1 MAIFMFWPF
10 LCFFSYESLKTK
22 NGKISLNLVRNEK
35 IPQQDVSQMQAYIII
50 IKLRKNLD
58 GVEYNVN

>member
-35 IPQQDVSQMQAYIII
+35 IPQRDVSQVQEYLIIN
-50 IKLRKNLD
+50 KLSKNLD
-58 GVEYNVN
+58 

>member
-35 IPQQDVSQMQAYIII
+35 IPQRDVSQVQEYLIIN
-50 IKLRKNLD
+50 KLSKNFD
-58 GVEYNVN
+58 

>member
-35 IPQQDVSQMQAYIII
+35 IPQRDVSQVQEYLFIN
-50 IKLRKNLD
+50 KLSKNLD
-58 GVEYNVN
+58 